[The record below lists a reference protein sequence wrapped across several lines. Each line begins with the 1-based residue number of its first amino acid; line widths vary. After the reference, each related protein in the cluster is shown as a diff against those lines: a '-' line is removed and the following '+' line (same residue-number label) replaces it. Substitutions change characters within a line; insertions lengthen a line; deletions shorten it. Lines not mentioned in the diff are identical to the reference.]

1 MCNTCISRQ
10 QDCHGGKGGTSLGF
24 TPLSKRFRKSGEL
37 QRCQVC
43 GFLHHH
49 LDQIIYTLV
58 DDESSANYRVAA
70 LQGYDRI
77 HHYEIS
83 FTVGIC
89 QDVAQISNMADAV

>member
-1 MCNTCISRQ
+1 MRC
-10 QDCHGGKGGTSLGF
+10 TS
-24 TPLSKRFRKSGEL
+24 T
-37 QRCQVC
+37 
-43 GFLHHH
+43 
-49 LDQIIYTLV
+49 QIIYTLV

-89 QDVAQISNMADAV
+89 QDVA